1 MTWSMAISAPY
12 RRRHQGCHAI
22 TLVELMV
29 SLSVLGVLV
38 GVLSG
43 ILNSVSRGWTYS
55 TARIGEFRQ
64 AREAFES
71 MNRRLR
77 EATLN
82 TYLDYF
88 DATGLS
94 RTPATAASFVPVRYG
109 RASELRF
116 LAGPAS
122 GMGLPVPTVSHAVFF
137 AAPTGYTSGPT
148 TFSGLDSVLNTRGY
162 YVEWNDDVS
171 IPAFIAPSKPRL
183 RYRLMEFQ
191 QPSEQLSVFKYT
203 EANPAYAG
211 KEWFVDAFKK
221 TPVPSR
227 VIAEN
232 IVALII
238 QPKLAP
244 ADEKQLR
251 DSGVIGSGVPAGTAL
266 APNYLYD
273 STLGSSVPALNPKHQ
288 LPPVLSV
295 TLVAVDEREVAR
307 LPSSELP
314 LQTDLTAR
322 FLKAADFATDL
333 AWLTQ
338 TLGAQG
344 VVCRVFSTELRIN
357 AAKWSRE

>member
-1 MTWSMAISAPY
+1 MSIGLQPCRL
-12 RRRHQGCHAI
+12 RRGRLAL

-38 GVLSG
+38 GVLAG
-43 ILNSVSRGWTYS
+43 IFNSVSRSWTYS
-55 TARIGEFRQ
+55 TARIGEFRE

-82 TYLDYF
+82 TYLDYL
-88 DATGLS
+88 DSNGLS
-94 RTPATAASFVPVRYG
+94 RTPATAATFVPVRYG

-122 GMGLPVPTVSHAVFF
+122 DMGLPQTTGSHAVFF
-137 AAPTGYTSGPT
+137 AVPNGYTNNSA
-148 TFSGLDSVLNTRGY
+148 TFSGLDSLLNTWGY
-162 YVEWNDDVS
+162 YVEWNDDLSV
-171 IPAFIAPSKPRL
+171 PAFLTPQRPRL

-191 QPSEQLSVFKYT
+191 QPSEQISVFAHTQANSAYT
-203 EANPAYAG
+203 G
-211 KEWFVDAFKK
+211 KDWFLDAFKNQ
-221 TPVPSR
+221 PVPSR
-227 VIAEN
+227 VLAEN

-238 QPKLAP
+238 QPKLAS

-251 DSGVIGSGVPAGTAL
+251 DSGVIGGGVPPGTAL

-273 STLGSSVPALNPKHQ
+273 STLGSNVPALNSRHQ

-295 TLVAVDEREVAR
+295 TLVAVDERELAR
-307 LPSSELP
+307 LPNSELP
-314 LQTDLTAR
+314 LQTDLASR
-322 FLKAADFATDL
+322 FRKAGDHAADL
-333 AWLTQ
+333 AWLTE
-338 TLGAQG
+338 TLRAQG

-357 AAKWSRE
+357 AAKWSREQKN